1 MTTKFNEL
9 SLLSTNLD
17 FDNHGGPY
25 KNKTYTEIMKF
36 LLLEKPTFLAL
47 QEVGDNGNGL
57 KIKELEFALKK
68 HGYNM
73 VSPEMDGIKPVN
85 TRLFYDSNV
94 VKFVKN
100 LLPIY
105 ETGFVNRQSGAIFK
119 TKNNKKTVA
128 VFSLHF
134 PLYGKFPKEKEEMWN
149 TYIQFASEASKTYD
163 HVILAGDFNESLIN
177 KTDLSHKITEM
188 ERYMVDASE
197 ELPTWKNKKLDH
209 VFITKNTKIEKYST
223 LDNKFSDH
231 KALQVA
237 FVV

>member
-1 MTTKFNEL
+1 MTEVLT
-9 SLLSTNLD
+9 LLSANLD
-17 FDNHGGPY
+17 FMGAENY
-25 KNKTYTEIMKF
+25 NRTCKQIVRF
-36 LLLEKPTFLAL
+36 LISNKPTFITL
-47 QEVGDNGNGL
+47 QEIGTISKKDGL
-57 KIKELEFALKK
+57 KDKDLISELELN
-68 HGYNM
+68 GYKAITHNN
-73 VSPEMDGIKPVN
+73 SKNPVN
-85 TRLFYDSNV
+85 SRLFYDSNV

-105 ETGFVNRQSGAIFK
+105 ETGFVNRQSGAVFK
-119 TKNNKKTVA
+119 TKNNKNSVA
-128 VFSLHF
+128 IFSLHF
-134 PLYGKFPKEKEEMWN
+134 PLYGKFPKEKEQMWD

-197 ELPTWKNKKLDH
+197 EFPTWKDRKLDH
-209 VFITKNTKIEKYST
+209 VFITPDTKIEEYST

-237 FVV
+237 FIV

>member
-1 MTTKFNEL
+1 
-9 SLLSTNLD
+9 
-17 FDNHGGPY
+17 
-25 KNKTYTEIMKF
+25 
-36 LLLEKPTFLAL
+36 
-47 QEVGDNGNGL
+47 
-57 KIKELEFALKK
+57 
-68 HGYNM
+68 
-73 VSPEMDGIKPVN
+73 
-85 TRLFYDSNV
+85 
-94 VKFVKN
+94 
-100 LLPIY
+100 
-105 ETGFVNRQSGAIFK
+105 GAIFK

>member
-1 MTTKFNEL
+1 MTEVLT
-9 SLLSTNLD
+9 LLSANLD
-17 FDNHGGPY
+17 FMGADNYNRTCKQIGR
-25 KNKTYTEIMKF
+25 F
-36 LLLEKPTFLAL
+36 LISNKPTFIAL
-47 QEVGDNGNGL
+47 QEIGTISKKDGL
-57 KIKELEFALKK
+57 KDKDLISELELN
-68 HGYNM
+68 GYKAITHNN
-73 VSPEMDGIKPVN
+73 SKNPVN
-85 TRLFYDSNV
+85 SRLFYDSNV

-105 ETGFVNRQSGAIFK
+105 ETGFVNRQSGAVFK
-119 TKNNKKTVA
+119 TKNNKNSVA
-128 VFSLHF
+128 IFSLHF
-134 PLYGKFPKEKEEMWN
+134 PLYGKFPKEKEQMWD
-149 TYIQFASEASKTYD
+149 TYIQFASEARKTYD

-197 ELPTWKNKKLDH
+197 EFPTWKDRKLDY
-209 VFITKNTKIEKYST
+209 VFITPDTKIEEYST

>member
-1 MTTKFNEL
+1 MTEVLT
-9 SLLSTNLD
+9 LLSANLD
-17 FDNHGGPY
+17 FMGADNYNRTCKQIGR
-25 KNKTYTEIMKF
+25 F
-36 LLLEKPTFLAL
+36 LISNKPTFIAL
-47 QEVGDNGNGL
+47 QEIGTISKNDGL
-57 KIKELEFALKK
+57 KDKDLITELELN
-68 HGYNM
+68 GYEAITHMN
-73 VSPEMDGIKPVN
+73 SKKPVN
-85 TRLFYDSNV
+85 SRLFYDSNV

-100 LLPIY
+100 ILPIY

-119 TKNNKKTVA
+119 TQNDNKTVA

-134 PLYGKFPKEKEEMWN
+134 PLYGKFPKEKEEMWD

-188 ERYMVDASE
+188 NRYMVDASE

-209 VFITKNTKIEKYST
+209 VFITKNTEIEAYST

>member
-1 MTTKFNEL
+1 M
-9 SLLSTNLD
+9 SS
-17 FDNHGGPY
+17 
-25 KNKTYTEIMKF
+25 
-36 LLLEKPTFLAL
+36 KPTFIAL
-47 QEVGDNGNGL
+47 QEIGTISKNDGL
-57 KIKELEFALKK
+57 KDKDLITELELNGYEAITHTNSKK
-68 HGYNM
+68 T
-73 VSPEMDGIKPVN
+73 VN
-85 TRLFYDSNV
+85 SRLFYDSNV

-100 LLPIY
+100 ILPIY

-119 TKNNKKTVA
+119 TQNDNKTVA

-134 PLYGKFPKEKEEMWN
+134 PLYGKFPKEKEEMWD

-188 ERYMVDASE
+188 NRYMVDASE

-209 VFITKNTKIEKYST
+209 VFITKNTEIEAYST

>member
-1 MTTKFNEL
+1 MTEVLT
-9 SLLSTNLD
+9 LLSANLD
-17 FDNHGGPY
+17 FMGADNYNRTCKQIGS
-25 KNKTYTEIMKF
+25 F
-36 LLLEKPTFLAL
+36 LMSSKPTFIAL
-47 QEVGDNGNGL
+47 QEIGTISKNDGL
-57 KIKELEFALKK
+57 KDKDLITELELN
-68 HGYNM
+68 GYEAITHTN
-73 VSPEMDGIKPVN
+73 SKKPVN
-85 TRLFYDSNV
+85 SRLFYDSNV

-100 LLPIY
+100 ILPIY

-119 TKNNKKTVA
+119 TQNDNKTVA

-134 PLYGKFPKEKEEMWN
+134 PLYGKFPKEKEEMWD

-188 ERYMVDASE
+188 NRYMVDASE
-197 ELPTWKNKKLDH
+197 KLPTWKNKKLDH
-209 VFITKNTKIEKYST
+209 VFITKNTEIEAYST